1 MSAIRYFLSLFSD
14 VTIGEF
20 EALKQQVNRIDKT
33 QHMDKRTN
41 SSEGTHTVQG
51 SVKHF
56 FPGYKN

>member
-41 SSEGTHTVQG
+41 SSEGTHTQCRVL
-51 SVKHF
+51 
-56 FPGYKN
+56 